1 MSAQVSVMDG
11 NGRRY
16 RIKFSKARQ
25 LIESKQAE
33 WLDTARTR
41 LQVVHFDLRGQSCKP
56 GQRIIEQSAVGAQ
69 FAHDIIDCYGPLQLA
84 DAQRYDVVD
93 AQTIVLLETNH
104 SKR

>member
-16 RIKFSKARQ
+16 RIKFSKACK
-25 LIESKQAE
+25 LVESGHGE

-41 LQVVHFDLRGQSCKP
+41 LQVFRFDLRGQSCSP
-56 GQRIIEQSAVGAQ
+56 NQRIIEQNAAGAQ

-93 AQTIVLLETNH
+93 AQTIVLLE
-104 SKR
+104 KK